1 MMKKIV
7 LFFML
12 FFLFTQYNYGQENK
26 IKISPSNLLGT
37 SSILLTVEDRGSYSL
52 TIKNKTGEKIF
63 IKKFEIFEKK
73 FEFFVKGPPILFII
87 EKAVSIK
94 IHLYKKLNTYNFY
107 NLYIFIHNN

>member
-63 IKKFEIFEKK
+63 IKKF
-73 FEFFVKGPPILFII
+73 GLGII
-87 EKAVSIK
+87 VLKIK
-94 IHLYKKLNTYNFY
+94 RATSQQIRSMISRVLLYQLLNP
-107 NLYIFIHNN
+107 

>member
-73 FEFFVKGPPILFII
+73 LFAFKHDFKNFDKGDYTFELSSKREII
-87 EKAVSIK
+87 ANKK
-94 IHLYKKLNTYNFY
+94 ISKN
-107 NLYIFIHNN
+107 

>member
-12 FFLFTQYNYGQENK
+12 FFLFTQYNYGQEYI
-26 IKISPSNLLGT
+26 IKISPNNLFGT
-37 SSILLTVEDRGSYSL
+37 SSIVLITEDKGSYSL

-73 FEFFVKGPPILFII
+73 PYAFKHDFKNLDKGDYTFELSRKRKII
-87 EKAVSIK
+87 AIK
-94 IHLYKKLNTYNFY
+94 KFSKN
-107 NLYIFIHNN
+107 

>member
-37 SSILLTVEDRGSYSL
+37 SSILLTLEDRGKYSL

-73 FEFFVKGPPILFII
+73 LFAFKHDFKKFDNGDYTFELSSKRKII
-87 EKAVSIK
+87 AN
-94 IHLYKKLNTYNFY
+94 KKFSKN
-107 NLYIFIHNN
+107 